1 MFNQKHRL
9 ILLFFHF
16 GFFLKYYKKKH
27 SKSETQDLFDFIIRQ
42 IELSIREIGYGDV
55 SVNKKM
61 KEYVNLFYLVIEKI
75 DIWENLDFNLRKDIM
90 ANFLNI
96 SKDIDFYADYFEKY
110 RIYLAKNTL
119 NNFAK
124 DILNIK
130 F

>member
-1 MFNQKHRL
+1 
-9 ILLFFHF
+9 
-16 GFFLKYYKKKH
+16 
-27 SKSETQDLFDFIIRQ
+27 
-42 IELSIREIGYGDV
+42 
-55 SVNKKM
+55 
-61 KEYVNLFYLVIEKI
+61 
-75 DIWENLDFNLRKDIM
+75 M

-119 NNFAK
+119 NNFTK